1 MLLLRIDCLKSRPCI
16 VTFLLS
22 MLSVDLSFQ
31 NISGLE
37 EENDL
42 LEVSE
47 AGEEAGLPDAV
58 VASWCL
64 LRSIIAF
71 SSISSVPRMCPGLLF
86 LTSVSYTDPD
96 QFVYKTQPPRE
107 QPGTSP
113 DVMMNSYLGL

>member
-1 MLLLRIDCLKSRPCI
+1 
-16 VTFLLS
+16 